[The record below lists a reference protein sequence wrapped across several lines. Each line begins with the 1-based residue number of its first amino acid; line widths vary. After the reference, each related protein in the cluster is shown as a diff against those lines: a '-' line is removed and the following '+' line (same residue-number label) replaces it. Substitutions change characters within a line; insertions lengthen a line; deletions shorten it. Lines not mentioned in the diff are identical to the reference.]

1 MQTDMNNQATN
12 DPQVQAAWKGWVFF
26 TRAATATV
34 VLVAV
39 FLLLMLAFVY
49 K

>member
-1 MQTDMNNQATN
+1 MQNDMNKQAN
-12 DPQVQAAWKGWVFF
+12 DPQVAAAWKGWVFF
-26 TRAATATV
+26 TQAATGTV
-34 VLVAV
+34 IGVAI